1 MRTQA
6 VWKADKSALPSEMV
20 SLSERLSLMLIV
32 RVAMV
37 VVAMTSG
44 YFGVKMESGAA
55 GSLLGVS
62 AVYVAVSLLCE
73 GLRRVGG
80 GRGLVVIGL
89 MLLVDGVYLGW
100 VTYATGGAHSP
111 LRFLLFAHLVTV
123 TLLASFRTGLK
134 IALWHSLLVVV
145 AFYAQLAGFLVPVE
159 VTPGTADIDQ
169 SPFHRMSV
177 YNLIAFWVVA
187 VATAAYSAFNER
199 NLRRRGFDLEALA
212 TMATEMDEVTD
223 SVGAAKRLVKVAADT
238 FSFKRAAVLVLVD
251 GELTIAADRRCGGR
265 PSGALEGDASLQ
277 ESRETLRALLLRS
290 IDPSRDPALA
300 ALFPDGK
307 RVLLVPLVV
316 EGNWVGVLV
325 AESSGKRRYRVDE
338 NVLTVVEQ
346 FANHAA
352 LALSNVWLLEQV
364 QSLAHTDS
372 LTKVANRMRF
382 DEILDAEINRSLRSS
397 EPFGLLMLD
406 IDHFKTLNDNLG
418 HQAGDDVL
426 RRLAQALKDECRDF
440 DTVARYGGEEFAVIL
455 PMADPDSAVR
465 TAERLRRTVERLDTA
480 APITISVGVAAFPY
494 NGRDA
499 DGLVRAADVAL
510 YESKFSGRNRVTA
523 SPIASLQPRA
533 VGA

>member
-6 VWKADKSALPSEMV
+6 LWKADKTALPSEMV

-37 VVAMTSG
+37 IVAAISG
-44 YFGVKMESGAA
+44 SFGVKMEAGAA
-55 GSLLGVS
+55 SILLAVSGV
-62 AVYVAVSLLCE
+62 YLAVSLFSE
-73 GLRRVGG
+73 GLRRIGG

-111 LRFLLFAHLVTV
+111 LRILLFAHLVTV

-145 AFYAQLAGFLVPVE
+145 TFYAQLAGFLVPVE
-159 VTPGTADIDQ
+159 VEPGIADIQ
-169 SPFHRMSV
+169 HSPFHRMSV

-187 VATAAYSAFNER
+187 VATAAYSAHNER

-212 TMATEMDEVTD
+212 TMAAEMDEVTD

-238 FSFKRAAVLVLVD
+238 FSFKRAAVLVLVN
-251 GELTIAADRRCGGR
+251 GRLAVAADRRCGKGPR
-265 PSGALEGDASLQ
+265 TNPAEDASVR
-277 ESRETLRALLLRS
+277 ESRETLRALVLRS
-290 IDPSRDPALA
+290 IDPNRDAALA
-300 ALFPDGK
+300 ALFPDGR

-316 EGNWVGVLV
+316 EGKWVGVLV
-325 AESSGKRRYRVDE
+325 AESSGKHRYRVDE
-338 NVLTVVEQ
+338 NVLVVVEQ
-346 FANHAA
+346 FASQAA

-364 QSLAHTDS
+364 QNLAQTDS

-382 DEILDAEINRSLRSS
+382 DEVLAAEINRSSRNG

-406 IDHFKTLNDNLG
+406 IDHFKALNDSLG

-426 RRLAQALKDECRDF
+426 RRLAQTLQEECRDF
-440 DTVARYGGEEFAVIL
+440 DTVARYGGEEFAMIL
-455 PMADPDSAVR
+455 PTADPDSATR
-465 TAERLRRTVERLDTA
+465 TAERLRKAVERLDT
-480 APITISVGVAAFPY
+480 PIPLTVSIGVAAFPY
-494 NGRDA
+494 NAKDA
-499 DGLVRAADVAL
+499 DGLVRAADLAL
-510 YESKFSGRNRVTA
+510 YESKFGGRNRVTT
-523 SPIASLQPRA
+523 SPIAGLQRSA
-533 VGA
+533 IGA

>member
-1 MRTQA
+1 MRNQA
-6 VWKADKSALPSEMV
+6 LWKTDKSALPSEMV

-37 VVAMTSG
+37 IVAATAGS
-44 YFGVKMESGAA
+44 FGVEMEQGAA
-55 GSLLGVS
+55 SSLMMVS
-62 AVYVAVSLLCE
+62 AVYVGISILCE
-73 GLRRVGG
+73 CLRRVGG

-123 TLLASFRTGLK
+123 TLLASYRTGLK

-159 VTPGTADIDQ
+159 VTPGTTEIQQ

-187 VATAAYSAFNER
+187 VATAAYSAYNER
-199 NLRRRGFDLEALA
+199 DLRRRGFDLEALA

-251 GELTIAADRRCGGR
+251 GELTLAADRRCGR
-265 PSGALEGDASLQ
+265 KPASGLANDASIRESQ
-277 ESRETLRALLLRS
+277 ESLRATVLRS
-290 IDPSRDPALA
+290 IDPGRDPALA
-300 ALFPDGK
+300 SLFPDGN

-338 NVLTVVEQ
+338 NVLAVVEQ

-364 QSLAHTDS
+364 QSLAQTDS
-372 LTKVANRMRF
+372 LTRVANRMRF
-382 DEILDAEINRSLRSS
+382 DEVLAAEINRSLRSGD
-397 EPFGLLMLD
+397 PLGLLMLD
-406 IDHFKTLNDNLG
+406 IDHFKTLNDKLG
-418 HQAGDDVL
+418 HQAGDEVL
-426 RRLAQALKDECRDF
+426 RKLAQTLTRECRDF
-440 DTVARYGGEEFAVIL
+440 DTVARYGGEEFAVIM
-455 PMADPDSAVR
+455 PMAGPDECTRA
-465 TAERLRRTVERLDTA
+465 AERLRRTVEEIGKRA
-480 APITISVGVAAFPY
+480 SITVSVGVASFPY
-494 NGRDA
+494 NAREA
-499 DGLVRAADVAL
+499 DGLVRAADLAL

-523 SPIASLQPRA
+523 SPVVDIQSQA